1 MVRVRAQ
8 AQARDG
14 TGSGRKVVY
23 RMEKTEKLI
32 IMSQCICQSPLR
44 IVGWGERE
52 EKKTTQEAGGP
63 KRSVSE
69 REERV

>member
-1 MVRVRAQ
+1 MVRVRARAW

-44 IVGWGERE
+44 IVGWGGREGRKKDYAGGMKTQTERE
-52 EKKTTQEAGGP
+52 
-63 KRSVSE
+63 
-69 REERV
+69 

>member
-1 MVRVRAQ
+1 MVRVRAR

-44 IVGWGERE
+44 IVGLGGEGRKKDYAGGRRTQTERE
-52 EKKTTQEAGGP
+52 
-63 KRSVSE
+63 
-69 REERV
+69 